1 MLPQATND
9 ALNDQLQLEFASAY
23 LYLGMAAH
31 FAAASLPGFAHWMRL
46 QHDEEQVH
54 ALKFFDYITQR
65 GGRVSLKPIEA
76 PAADFGSPL
85 EVFEKSLEHERLVT
99 ERIHQLYGRAQEAR
113 DYPTQTFLQWFVTEQ
128 VEEESTVQE
137 IVDRLRLAG
146 GNSTALLFLDRELA
160 SRAAAPPAAAGA

>member
-23 LYLGMAAH
+23 LYLGMAAQ

-46 QHDEEQVH
+46 QHDEEQMH
-54 ALKFFDYITQR
+54 ALKFFDFITQR
-65 GGRVSLKPIEA
+65 HGRVALQPIQA
-76 PAADFGSPL
+76 PPGEYGSPL
-85 EVFEKSLEHERLVT
+85 QMFERALEHERQVT
-99 ERIHQLYGRAQEAR
+99 QRIHALYAQAVEAR
-113 DYPTQTFLQWFVTEQ
+113 DYATQTFLQWFVNEQ

-146 GNSTALLFLDRELA
+146 DSSTALLFMDRELA
-160 SRAAAPPAAAGA
+160 GRTATPAPAPA